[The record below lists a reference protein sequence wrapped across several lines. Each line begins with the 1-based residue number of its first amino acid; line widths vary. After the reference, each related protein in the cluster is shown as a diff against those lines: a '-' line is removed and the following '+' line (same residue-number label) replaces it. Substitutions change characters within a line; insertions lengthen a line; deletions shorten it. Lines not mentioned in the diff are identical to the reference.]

1 MPSAATRAELTSE
14 SDMPTGAVELAWM
27 GGAEV
32 DGRAGACDTYEPKW
46 QPPSLWH
53 LALLWRLLSLLLLVP
68 LLLWLAVTRVLLSPV
83 SMVVFVFLLVFV
95 LDLVAL
101 VLFCVLAPKPTVVAL
116 DPC

>member
-1 MPSAATRAELTSE
+1 M
-14 SDMPTGAVELAWM
+14 
-27 GGAEV
+27 

-53 LALLWRLLSLLLLVP
+53 LVLLWRLLSLLVP
-68 LLLWLAVTRVLLSPV
+68 LLLWLAVARVLLSPV
-83 SMVVFVFLLVFV
+83 SMVVFVFMLVFV